1 MVNTLFENVMATTAG
16 NIANSAAGYML
27 WKSLNIVEQLTGG
40 IQIPAFSIFGNM
52 VDLDT
57 TVVALMKAGIA
68 GISMVGTLVSAIG
81 SLSNGGS
88 LSLTNWGAEEYLRRG
103 AGFGGVQSGYQVT
116 RSSSTAVVSSSG
128 DDMAEQ
134 AITAA
139 SEEGNEK
146 VAAASSEETATEKML
161 KAIMIAV
168 IGSDNPD
175 EASTGVRI
183 RLGEV
188 TGGALNVHVTN
199 MNQFSANSLPGGLN
213 P

>member
-1 MVNTLFENVMATTAG
+1 M
-16 NIANSAAGYML
+16 
-27 WKSLNIVEQLTGG
+27 
-40 IQIPAFSIFGNM
+40 GNM

-57 TVVALMKAGIA
+57 TVTSLLKTGIA
-68 GISMVGTLVSAIG
+68 GISLIGTLVGAIG
-81 SLSNGGS
+81 NIGNGGGLN
-88 LSLTNWGAEEYLRRG
+88 LSTWGAEDVLTRG
-103 AGFGGVQSGYQVT
+103 KGFGGVQSGYQVT
-116 RSSSTAVVSSSG
+116 QSNSSAIASTSG
-128 DDMAEQ
+128 DDIADQ